1 MGLLGAKAG
10 QGLGLFGVR
19 LPPCSRI
26 QLCPWYPAQLHGLH
40 GLLIYWMLGL
50 SSVTLLP
57 DSSMV

>member
-26 QLCPWYPAQLHGLH
+26 QLCPWYPAQLHGL
-40 GLLIYWMLGL
+40 LTYWTLGL
-50 SSVTLLP
+50 SSVALLP
-57 DSSMV
+57 DRSMV